1 MMVPQ
6 ALDLTS
12 AGRTLQRFRLPD
24 RMKIYTEFNLAWLR
38 LVKFTE
44 MNITEANFGFFNFN
58 YLNFLEF
65 SKDIITSNI

>member
-1 MMVPQ
+1 
-6 ALDLTS
+6 
-12 AGRTLQRFRLPD
+12 
-24 RMKIYTEFNLAWLR
+24 MKIYTEFNLARLR

-65 SKDIITSNI
+65 SKDVITSKI